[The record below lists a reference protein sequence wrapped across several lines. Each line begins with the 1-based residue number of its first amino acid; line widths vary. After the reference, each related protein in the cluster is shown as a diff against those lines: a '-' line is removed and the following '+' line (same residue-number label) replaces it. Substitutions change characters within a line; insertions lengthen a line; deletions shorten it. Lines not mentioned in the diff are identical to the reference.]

1 MTTKKI
7 CINAMGIALFVV
19 CSLCLQVPV
28 FQNYYL
34 CLGYV
39 VMAFYLY
46 FFGTFSGTIAGSLGV
61 VIYCLIIGGLRGMPG
76 WALGNL
82 LIGIL
87 GGVASAIV
95 HKQKNRRSKY
105 VFMFAAVAVSV
116 ALGILVTKSMV
127 ETVLYGIPFFIRVMT
142 NLYAFVADVVVLFGG
157 FVLCISS
164 EPLFRRLIPEDTR

>member
-46 FFGTFSGTIAGSLGV
+46 FFGTFSGTITGSLGV

-87 GGVASAIV
+87 CGVASAIV
-95 HKQKNRRSKY
+95 HKQKNRRIKY
-105 VFMFAAVAVSV
+105 VLMFAAVVVSV

-164 EPLFRRLIPEDTR
+164 EPLFRTLIPEDTR